1 MNFIFNP
8 VFIFLNKTCYKNANI
23 LCFYDFYYQT
33 CVFFY
38 KKKGKMFSKIASKI
52 TYDSYFIP

>member
-33 CVFFY
+33 CVFFI
-38 KKKGKMFSKIASKI
+38 KKEKEKEKCFQK
-52 TYDSYFIP
+52 